1 MARRQLTDSE
11 RAARADRL
19 ALLAAAAE
27 RIGETDPERGQ
38 RAAAILDKYS
48 MRNILLI
55 LAQADER
62 EPGYCPAAV
71 AGFHDWRKAG
81 RTVRKGAKGYAVF
94 APVVRRDKDTGEDV
108 RTGYSVRYVFDVA
121 DTDPIQAG
129 DPDTLRELA
138 TR

>member
-1 MARRQLTDSE
+1 MARRQLTDAE

-19 ALLAAAAE
+19 ALLAAAAD
-27 RIGETDPERGQ
+27 RIGETDPERID
-38 RAAAILDKYS
+38 RAAVILSKYS
-48 MRNILLI
+48 RRNVSLI

-62 EPGYCPAAV
+62 GNGVPAAV

-94 APVVRRDKDTGEDV
+94 APVVRRDKATGEDV